1 MDVPERSNWQSSAE
15 WDIWSSDWWHNSEAV
30 CAAVS
35 DAGTRTPLPPPRAP
49 ADFASFPHPL
59 HILVPPAP
67 SPSLSPLGVLL
78 PDSGDRVW
86 CLRLDIKRSNL
97 LAQNRKRVGEIKGI
111 GALVSFAWK
120 TARSLG
126 TPPIPP
132 RDPGCLRYPT
142 VGYCWNLGTD

>member
-15 WDIWSSDWWHNSEAV
+15 TDIWSSDWWHNSEAV

-35 DAGTRTPLPPPRAP
+35 DAGTRTPPPPPPRAP
-49 ADFASFPHPL
+49 TTHPG
-59 HILVPPAP
+59 PPAP
-67 SPSLSPLGVLL
+67 SPSSSPLGVSL

-126 TPPIPP
+126 TTPHPHPHPAPP
-132 RDPGCLRYPT
+132 RGILDVWDTLQLDIAGI
-142 VGYCWNLGTD
+142 